1 MIEKDAFGRDQRLF
15 QTMPSLP
22 ADEDG
27 PVFREPWEAQAFALA
42 VNLSESG
49 YFSWKEWAET
59 LGSVILDARMTGDP
73 ERGDTYYLHWLRALE
88 RLIAEKN
95 ILLSEDLKERKEV
108 WTRAYLQTPHGKPV
122 ELKA

>member
-1 MIEKDAFGRDQRLF
+1 MIEKDAFGKDQRLF
-15 QTMPSLP
+15 ETMSSLP

-27 PVFREPWEAQAFALA
+27 PIFLEPWEAQSFALA
-42 VNLSESG
+42 VSLSESG

-59 LGSVILDARMTGDP
+59 LGAVILDARKGCEPD
-73 ERGDTYYLHWLRALE
+73 RDNIYYLHWLRALE

-95 ILLSEDLKERKEV
+95 ILLSDDLKKRKEA
-108 WTRAYLQTPHGKPV
+108 WTRAYLLTPHGKPV

>member
-1 MIEKDAFGRDQRLF
+1 MIEKDAFGKDQRLF
-15 QTMPSLP
+15 ETMPSLP

-42 VNLSESG
+42 VSLSESG

-59 LGSVILDARMTGDP
+59 LGAVILDAREAGDP
-73 ERGDTYYLHWLRALE
+73 DRGNSYYLHWLRTLE
-88 RLIAEKN
+88 RLISEKN
-95 ILLSEDLKERKEV
+95 ILLSEDIKKRKEA
-108 WTRAYLQTPHGKPV
+108 WTRAYLLTPHGKPV

>member
-1 MIEKDAFGRDQRLF
+1 MIEKDAFGKDQRLF
-15 QTMPSLP
+15 ESMFSLTV
-22 ADEDG
+22 DEDG

-49 YFSWKEWAET
+49 YFSWQDWAET
-59 LGSVILDARMTGDP
+59 LGAVIRDARKAGDID
-73 ERGDTYYLHWLRALE
+73 RDDTYYLHWLRALE

-95 ILLSEDLKERKEV
+95 ILLNEDLKKRKV
-108 WTRAYLQTPHGKPV
+108 AWKRAYLLTPHGKPV

>member
-1 MIEKDAFGRDQRLF
+1 MIEKDAFGKDQRLF
-15 QTMPSLP
+15 ETMPSLP

-42 VNLSESG
+42 VSLSESG
-49 YFSWKEWAET
+49 HFSWKEWTET
-59 LGSVILDARMTGDP
+59 LGAVILDASEAGDP
-73 ERGDTYYLHWLRALE
+73 DRGDTYYLHWLRALE

-95 ILLSEDLKERKEV
+95 ILLSEDLKKRKEA
-108 WTRAYLQTPHGKPV
+108 WTRAYLLTPHGKPV